1 MNAEAGFEDGAPVL
15 TVPHYHWGSCMVCHT
30 PATPSQPLKRCSRCH
45 SMFYCSAAHQKAHWK
60 QHKRLCSYLSSAADA
75 VGSELFF
82 AAGEATDTEDDPKR
96 NWSTFKLNAAMM
108 ADIILGDL
116 EVWEKE
122 MFLFPRACRV
132 CHLAHV
138 AEMYDCFNCLGV
150 TYCSEQHRSQD
161 QEHHASLCPE
171 LLYNMIC
178 DQYESSI
185 GIPAPPIPHNLK
197 LKYEPLHPNGWHQI
211 QRDFKKTKMVEMT
224 ALPPTEQIRMR
235 FLTDRL
241 SGPMTL
247 LYGMEKTSVRGGK
260 TLPDVEEL
268 TIHIVGSNV
277 VEMVGIIRWEYVLH
291 QVPKCSRLHVI
302 FIGPELAPEEPE
314 GIIEELGAC
323 AECQDMGREMNYEI
337 RRSLYKDYCESH
349 DYTLPDLVAV
359 FNCGFHE
366 NESNPGQETWKDSLP
381 FLIQHCSVPLI
392 FTSYCQSEAA
402 KDLESMQKTGKNF
415 DTVLCKEINP
425 FQSYRPFRDHECD
438 MNRDVFY
445 TNQYL
450 SIIKAS

>member
-1 MNAEAGFEDGAPVL
+1 MGAWVRNVVKNLTILKRIFTFIQELMTTWFVGAKKEGSTVTISIPPSLNDHPSSPVMNAEAGFEDGAPVL

-138 AEMYDCFNCLGV
+138 AEMYDCFNCLG
-150 TYCSEQHRSQD
+150 
-161 QEHHASLCPE
+161 
-171 LLYNMIC
+171 
-178 DQYESSI
+178 
-185 GIPAPPIPHNLK
+185 
-197 LKYEPLHPNGWHQI
+197 
-211 QRDFKKTKMVEMT
+211 MVEMT

>member
-132 CHLAHV
+132 
-138 AEMYDCFNCLGV
+138 Y
-150 TYCSEQHRSQD
+150 
-161 QEHHASLCPE
+161 
-171 LLYNMIC
+171 
-178 DQYESSI
+178 
-185 GIPAPPIPHNLK
+185 
-197 LKYEPLHPNGWHQI
+197 
-211 QRDFKKTKMVEMT
+211 FKKTKMVEMT